1 VSPEILV
8 RTSEPPR
15 LRVFQR
21 ARELWEAREMLGNLA
36 RKELKVRYKSSVL
49 GVLWSM
55 LNPILYLA
63 VFSVVFTV
71 FLPGRVEDYP
81 IYLLSGLLP
90 WTLFST
96 SLQGATV
103 SVVGNAE
110 LVAKV
115 AFPREI
121 LPLAAI
127 RAQTVNFFFQFLVLL
142 AFMLIIG
149 YQFLGPALPLVPA
162 ALAVLLLFVA
172 ALGFATAALNVRYR
186 DTGHLVE
193 LVLLAWFWSTP
204 VVYPATL
211 VARQLGPWFRLYLA
225 NPIAH
230 VVLAFQRG
238 LYGGKPDNLDR
249 LPDVDLGWYWTRLGA
264 VGLASLIVLLLTW
277 RLFFRM
283 SGDFAEEL

>member
-1 VSPEILV
+1 
-8 RTSEPPR
+8 
-15 LRVFQR
+15 
-21 ARELWEAREMLGNLA
+21 MLGNLA
-36 RKELKVRYKSSVL
+36 RKELRVRYNSSVL

-90 WTLFST
+90 WTLFAT

-103 SVVGNAE
+103 SVVGNGE

-115 AFPREI
+115 AFPREV

-127 RAQTVNFFFQFLVLL
+127 RAQTVNFLFQFVVLL

-149 YQFLGPALPLVPA
+149 YPFLGPGLLLVPA

-204 VVYPATL
+204 IVYPAEL
-211 VARQLGPWFRLYLA
+211 VARQLGPWFRLYLI
-225 NPIAH
+225 NPIAN
-230 VVLAFQRG
+230 VALAFQRG
-238 LYGGKPDNLDR
+238 LYGGNPDNLDQ
-249 LPDVDLGWYWTRLGA
+249 LLGVQLGWYWTRIGV
-264 VGLASLIVLLLTW
+264 VGLASVVVLVLTW

>member
-1 VSPEILV
+1 MV

-15 LRVFQR
+15 LKVFQR
-21 ARELWEAREMLGNLA
+21 VRELWRVREVLGNLA

-55 LNPILYLA
+55 LNPLLYLLVFSL
-63 VFSVVFTV
+63 VFSV
-71 FLPGRVEDYP
+71 FLDSPINDYP
-81 IYLLSGLLP
+81 VYLLSGLLA

-110 LVAKV
+110 LVPKV

-121 LPLAAI
+121 LPLATV
-127 RAQTVNFFFQFLVLL
+127 RAQTVNFLFQFVVLL
-142 AFMLIIG
+142 VFMLIIG
-149 YQFLGPALPLVPA
+149 YPFFGPGLLLVPA
-162 ALAVLLLFVA
+162 ALVVLLLFVV

-186 DTGHLVE
+186 DTGHLIE
-193 LVLLAWFWSTP
+193 LAILAWFWSTP
-204 VVYPATL
+204 IVYPARL
-211 VARQLGPWFRLYLA
+211 VFENLGPFGFRLYLL
-225 NPIAH
+225 NPVTN

-238 LYGGKPDNLDR
+238 LYGGDASNRADEL
-249 LPDVDLGWYWTRLGA
+249 LSVGLGWYWIRLGA
-264 VGLASLIVLLLTW
+264 LGLASLALLFLTW